1 MRGCVPCT
9 AFVLSLAA
17 QSSVNALLSSVS
29 GRATDGSRPPVSQ
42 TPRVSNPLRPTG
54 AGDVP
59 ACDRRER
66 VGRDSPAGQG
76 CRSVREAPE
85 WGFRGPP
92 GTTLLLPF
100 SGAFDAGAL
109 APFTARRS
117 CPGCPAAWSR
127 RRQGTASA
135 GRVASKLTPGY
146 GRKRDGVQSGI
157 RGGEGLAA
165 WPHSWAGIQA
175 APLYF
180 TAFTVCLSGF
190 FVSLLLRTIS

>member
-1 MRGCVPCT
+1 M
-9 AFVLSLAA
+9 LSLAA

-146 GRKRDGVQSGI
+146 GRGFRRPRFILLPLPFVYPVFSYLCSCEQYHSKPFFTKWFQVQHTQKGMRRAVGV
-157 RGGEGLAA
+157 
-165 WPHSWAGIQA
+165 
-175 APLYF
+175 
-180 TAFTVCLSGF
+180 
-190 FVSLLLRTIS
+190 

>member
-1 MRGCVPCT
+1 M
-9 AFVLSLAA
+9 AA

-29 GRATDGSRPPVSQ
+29 GRATDGSRPPASQ
-42 TPRVSNPLRPTG
+42 TPRVPNPLRPTG

-127 RRQGTASA
+127 RRQGAASA

-157 RGGEGLAA
+157 RGEGLAA
-165 WPHSWAGIQA
+165 WPHSWAEIQA
-175 APLYF
+175 APPYF
-180 TAFTVCLSGF
+180 NALTACLSGF

>member
-29 GRATDGSRPPVSQ
+29 GRATDGSRPPASQ
-42 TPRVSNPLRPTG
+42 TPRVPNPLRPTG

-127 RRQGTASA
+127 RRQGAASA

-157 RGGEGLAA
+157 RGEGLAA
-165 WPHSWAGIQA
+165 WPHSWAEIQA
-175 APLYF
+175 APPYF
-180 TAFTVCLSGF
+180 NALTACLSGF

>member
-157 RGGEGLAA
+157 RGG
-165 WPHSWAGIQA
+165 
-175 APLYF
+175 
-180 TAFTVCLSGF
+180 
-190 FVSLLLRTIS
+190 RD